1 MDQIDWKGQT
11 VQTGQLLELKGVSK
25 SYGSKKALRG
35 VSFGIGKGKIAGL
48 LGTNGSGKSTLMKI
62 AAGLIPASNGQV
74 TVDGTPVGLATK
86 SLVAF
91 MPDRPLTESW
101 MKVRDA
107 VGFYRDFYS
116 DFDEEKARAMLKF
129 MQLNEGD
136 KISSLS
142 KGMNER
148 LQLTL
153 TLSRNAKLYLLDEPI
168 GGVDPVAR
176 AKILDAIVEFYSED
190 SSLIV
195 STHLVRDIERIFDE
209 VLFIRDGEIVLQ
221 EEVENLRIKY
231 GKSVDD
237 MFKEVFA
244 E

>member
-1 MDQIDWKGQT
+1 MDN
-11 VQTGQLLELKGVSK
+11 LLQFQGVSK
-25 SYGSKKALRG
+25 SYGSRKALND
-35 VSFGIGKGKIAGL
+35 VTFSIGPGKIIGL

-62 AAGLIPASNGQV
+62 TAGLLPVYSGSV
-74 TVDGTPVGLATK
+74 TVAGQPLDLNTK
-86 SLVAF
+86 SIVSF

-107 VGFYRDFYS
+107 ITFYSDFYS
-116 DFDEEKARAMLKF
+116 DFDMAKALQMLDF
-129 MQLNEGD
+129 MNLNPQD
-136 KISSLS
+136 RISSLS

-153 TLSRNAKLYLLDEPI
+153 ALSRNAKLYLLDEPI

-176 AKILDAIVEFYSED
+176 TKILDAIVEFYSED
-190 SSLIV
+190 SSLII
-195 STHLVRDIERIFDE
+195 STHLVKDIERIFDE
-209 VLFIRDGEIVLQ
+209 VIFIKNGDLVLH
-221 EEVENLRIKY
+221 EEVEELRLKH